1 MTGGPRGPFVG
12 PYLSSRNPPGENVSA
27 IDPAIGIALAVAGIA
42 LLAAELVHPG
52 ALLLIPGSILL
63 VAGFLYLFLPNV
75 LLDSYIGP
83 VGIIVTAILAALI
96 EIPYYRWVAPTHR
109 PLSTTS
115 GGLVGDEAVVVA
127 DIIPNTLR
135 GKVRVRS
142 EIWSARSNQPI
153 PVGTRV
159 RIIHGEGVSVSVE
172 PIETPKST

>member
-1 MTGGPRGPFVG
+1 MSP
-12 PYLSSRNPPGENVSA
+12 
-27 IDPAIGIALAVAGIA
+27 IDPAIGVALVAGGVI
-42 LLAAELVHPG
+42 LLASELIHPG

-75 LLDSYIGP
+75 LLDSYFGP
-83 VGIIVTAILAALI
+83 VAIVVTAILAALI

-115 GGLVGDEAVVVA
+115 GGLVGDEAIVVVPVV
-127 DIIPNTLR
+127 PNTLK

-142 EIWSARSNQPI
+142 EVWSARSDVPI

-159 RIIHGEGVSVSVE
+159 RIVHGEGVSVSVE
-172 PIETPKST
+172 PIEPPKTS